1 MRPLLPHLWQV
12 LTLSG
17 HNVNVSDV
25 DGASKCLINH
35 SQWQF
40 IHWET
45 KLSKRIF
52 YNFIVNQLYATID
65 LSVFISFE
73 GYCLP
78 TNGLFYYLEQVEVM
92 VELYCLLKKWKYW
105 NLGKYYW
112 NIGGIFN
119 NNCIAVNNSSMH
131 FPIKPWY
138 FYWTGEFS
146 WFDSDLTHPGFW
158 FDPDASQ

>member
-1 MRPLLPHLWQV
+1 MNFPQYVRNSPICDSHTFWRKCHHQPLSDNTLTAWCNYRPF
-12 LTLSG
+12 S
-17 HNVNVSDV
+17 
-25 DGASKCLINH
+25 
-35 SQWQF
+35 
-40 IHWET
+40 
-45 KLSKRIF
+45 
-52 YNFIVNQLYATID
+52 
-65 LSVFISFE
+65 FISFE

-138 FYWTGEFS
+138 FSWTGEFS
-146 WFDSDLTHPGFW
+146 WFDLDLTHPGLW
-158 FDPDASQ
+158 FDLDTSQ